1 LADRH
6 ERLGKELKMAK
17 QDYYAT
23 LGVAK
28 DANGDDLKRSYRK
41 LAMQYHPDRNPGDAQ
56 AEAKFKELNEAYDVL
71 KDDQKRGAYDRFGH
85 AAFEQGGGGAAQGF
99 DFSSSDLGGIFEQVF
114 GDFMGGRRGGGRTR
128 SGADIR
134 QGVEIDLAAAFS
146 GTKLNLRVPTRVT
159 CEACTGTG
167 SEDKAHPSDTCAMCQ
182 GAGKIRR
189 QNGLFLIEQTC
200 PTCNGAGKTIR
211 QPCRIC
217 RGAGTVQRERA
228 LQVAIPA
235 GVEDGTRIRVTG
247 EGEAGG
253 QGAQNG
259 DLYVHVAVR
268 PHQFFQREQANILMR
283 VPLRMTQAALGAE
296 IEVPVIDGT
305 KAKVKI
311 PSGTQTGD
319 NFRLR
324 GKGFSVL
331 RSTQRGDMFIQVSVE
346 TPQNLSAR
354 QRELLEEFEAGAE
367 KGNKHHPENEG
378 FFAKVR
384 EFFEGGRA

>member
-1 LADRH
+1 
-6 ERLGKELKMAK
+6 
-17 QDYYAT
+17 
-23 LGVAK
+23 
-28 DANGDDLKRSYRK
+28 
-41 LAMQYHPDRNPGDAQ
+41 MQYHPDRNPGDAQ

-71 KDDQKRGAYDRFGH
+71 KDDQKRGAYDRYGH
-85 AAFEQGGGGAAQGF
+85 AAFEQGGGGAGFSQGF
-99 DFSSSDLGGIFEQVF
+99 DFSTGDLGGIFDQVF
-114 GDFMGGRRGGGRTR
+114 GDIMGGRRGGGRTR
-128 SGADIR
+128 TGNDIR
-134 QGVEIDLAAAFS
+134 QAVEIDLAQAFS
-146 GTKLNLRVPTRVT
+146 GVKADIRVPTRVT

-167 SEDKAHPSDTCAMCQ
+167 SEDKSKPAETCGMCQ
-182 GAGKIRR
+182 GAGKVRA
-189 QNGLFLIEQTC
+189 QQGFFLIERTC

-211 QPCRIC
+211 QPCRTC

-228 LQVAIPA
+228 LQVQIPA
-235 GVEDGTRIRVTG
+235 GVEDGTRIRMTG

-259 DLYVHVAVR
+259 DLYVHISVR

-283 VPLRMTQAALGAE
+283 VPLRMTQAALGGD

-311 PSGTQTGD
+311 PPGTQTGD

-331 RSTQRGDMFIQVSVE
+331 RSAARGDMFIQVAVE
-346 TPQNLSAR
+346 TPQNLSAK
-354 QRELLEEFEAGAE
+354 QRELLEQFDAE
-367 KGNKHHPENEG
+367 GQKSTKGSPENEG
-378 FFAKVR
+378 FFARVR